1 MRKHIAYVL
10 VIIGILG
17 FLFTLYVNSKY
28 ADLTRTFSP
37 KTLLAASWIRYK
49 DQFINQDGRVIDNS
63 QEDFTTSEGQSYA
76 LLRAVWIDDRESF
89 NRIWTWTKQNLKRDE
104 DNLFG
109 WRWGKIE
116 GKNYGFLPN
125 GGINS
130 ASDADTDIALSLILA
145 SRRWENPSYQTESL
159 EILKDI
165 WDKETQEVGGRRYL
179 IAGNWAKN
187 EDTLIINPS
196 YFAPYAWKIF
206 AEVDQEN
213 DWNSLID
220 PAYELLD
227 RSGREKLDRPRG
239 VGLPPDWMSLNRK
252 NGEIKEAGLKGM
264 NTTYSYDALRVP
276 WRIALDWQWNK
287 DEKARVYLSAAF
299 NKLIDH
305 LHKDGKLVESYSH
318 EGEELSEKESPALY
332 ATSLGFLS
340 VKNPDLA
347 KKIYEEKI
355 IKLYSN
361 DEDSFNQE
369 LPYYEK
375 NWLWF
380 GVALYNGQL
389 PKL

>member
-1 MRKHIAYVL
+1 M
-10 VIIGILG
+10 
-17 FLFTLYVNSKY
+17 
-28 ADLTRTFSP
+28 
-37 KTLLAASWIRYK
+37 
-49 DQFINQDGRVIDNS
+49 
-63 QEDFTTSEGQSYA
+63 
-76 LLRAVWIDDRESF
+76 
-89 NRIWTWTKQNLKRDE
+89 KRDE